1 MKKES
6 NDKQQ
11 RELLEAFNK
20 HQHKH
25 NSRMKNRIDSRN
37 SAVNK
42 RIMSETGQWAGA
54 GGLGGGAVGAGIAAL
69 AKKNPLKGAAIGA
82 GTGATA
88 TGGLALADLWE
99 KGKQYK
105 ISPQQEE
112 AIMKMLDQK
121 HNQTRSYLQKQGSE
135 DKLKT
140 WEDVEK
146 LIDNA

>member
-6 NDKQQ
+6 NDKRQQ
-11 RELLEAFNK
+11 ELLKAFNK
-20 HQHKH
+20 HQHQH
-25 NSRMKNRIDSRN
+25 NLKMKNQIDSRN

-42 RIMSETGQWAGA
+42 KVMSETGQWAGA

-69 AKKNPLKGAAIGA
+69 AKRDPLKGGAIGA
-82 GTGATA
+82 GAGALA

-99 KGKQYK
+99 KAKQYK
-105 ISPQQEE
+105 ISPEQEKN
-112 AIMKMLDQK
+112 IMNMLDQK

-140 WEDVEK
+140 WEDVER